1 MPNTPSA
8 IKYLRQSQERRLLNR
23 QQRSSLRNKLKQFRA
38 LLENSP
44 SREEADKGM
53 SVVAKALDQAA
64 AKRLIHPNVASRT
77 KSRLSAAKKKVCS

>member
-23 QQRSSLRNKLKQFRA
+23 QQRSGLRNKLKQFRA
-38 LLENSP
+38 LLEGNP
-44 SREEADKGM
+44 TREDADKGM

-64 AKRLIHPNVASRT
+64 AKRLIHPNVAAGT
-77 KSRLSAAKKKVCS
+77 KSRLSAQKKKVCS